1 MEFLLEDIELAVP
14 GTIGGLELPV
24 KCRLH
29 YSLTAE
35 DVMPE
40 HPDKIELE
48 QYVYHRD
55 PSNPLNSRYITHLID
70 ITNRTDPLSLAI
82 KSAAMK
88 EATRETWKHYV
99 EEEWWYARN
108 HATAVAK
115 AAAGRSGRAPL
126 YEHAR

>member
-14 GTIGGLELPV
+14 GTTGGLELPIR
-24 KCRLH
+24 CRLH
-29 YSLTAE
+29 YSLMAE
-35 DVMPE
+35 EVYPE
-40 HPDKIELE
+40 HPDRIDLE
-48 QYVYHRD
+48 QYVYERD
-55 PSNPLNSRYITHLID
+55 HQNPLNSAYRTILID
-70 ITNRTDPLSLAI
+70 ITERTDPLSLAI

-108 HATAVAK
+108 HATAVSK